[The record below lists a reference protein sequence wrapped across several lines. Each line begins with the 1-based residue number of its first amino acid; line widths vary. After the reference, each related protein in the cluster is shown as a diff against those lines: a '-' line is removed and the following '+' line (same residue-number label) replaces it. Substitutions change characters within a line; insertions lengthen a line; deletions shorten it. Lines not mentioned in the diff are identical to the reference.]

1 METKVKFYL
10 HAPNVSTPTP
20 IMMVFNYGYKLN
32 EQGIEK
38 RKYQRLKLAVGWSV
52 HPKDW
57 SQEFQRIP
65 PSSRHPQKIQING
78 DISKVES
85 KVLESF
91 QYFRFQGI
99 IPSPDQLRL
108 HILSGEPVQLYDVK
122 TPIIEFVENYHA
134 DCDFKYNTLKN
145 YKRLVNKLKSF
156 QIEKKTVLFFET
168 MDASIFRSFYRFVA
182 EKPLA
187 YKKRTWSTQTHNTL
201 SDYKKNLRKF
211 FNSAKGKGIKVHPD
225 YVLKEFTPVY
235 LPADAVYLTMDRIQQ
250 LINFDLLEVGRPGLQ
265 STKEHLI
272 ISCYTALRNSDWGR
286 IGGIIQNG
294 DGIPYLKVR
303 TKKSGKRT
311 VVSLPVYAPLMDI
324 YRRHGNR
331 FPKPTSNQK
340 FNESVK
346 ELGKLMGWDE
356 IVKVS
361 VSRAFD
367 KEEDR
372 IEEYPFYELLS
383 SHTGRRSFA
392 TNAFKAGVNPK
403 FIMQFTGHKKLTD
416 FFNYIKLTADD
427 DVGIFYEQTKGLFE
441 PTTLPSS
448 EGSHAFSFEYAPP
461 ASSLSSEMRKLRPS
475 YSTSAHQVCND
486 TISGDL
492 PSRTG

>member
-10 HAPNVSTPTP
+10 HAPNVNTPTP
-20 IMMVFNYGYKLN
+20 IMMVFNYGYKLT
-32 EQGIEK
+32 EQGKEE
-38 RKYQRLKLAVGWSV
+38 RKYQRLKLAVGWSI

-65 PSSRHPQKIQING
+65 PGSRHSQKIQINA

-99 IPSPDQLRL
+99 IPSPEQLKL
-108 HILSGEPVQLYDVK
+108 HILSGQPVQLYDVK
-122 TPIIEFVENYHA
+122 TPIIEFVESYHA
-134 DCDFKYNTLKN
+134 DCDFKYNTVKN
-145 YKRLVNKLKSF
+145 YKRLINKLIAF
-156 QIEKKTVLFFET
+156 QEKRKTILHFET
-168 MDASIFRSFYRFVA
+168 MDASIFRSFFRFVA
-182 EKPLA
+182 DKPLA
-187 YKKRTWSTQTHNTL
+187 YKKRKWSTQTLNTL
-201 SDYKKNLRKF
+201 ADYKKNLRKF
-211 FNSAKGKGIKVHPD
+211 FNEAKGKGIKVHTD
-225 YVLKEFTPVY
+225 YIRREFTPVY
-235 LPADAVYLTMDRIQQ
+235 LPADAVYLTIDRIQQ
-250 LINFDLLEVGRPGLQ
+250 LINFDLAEAGRPGLQ
-265 STKEHLI
+265 LTKELLI
-272 ISCYTALRNSDWGR
+272 IGCYTALRNSDWGR

-294 DGIPYLKVR
+294 NGIPYLKVR

-324 YRRHGNR
+324 YRQHGNR

-346 ELGKLMGWDE
+346 KLGKLMGWDE
-356 IVKVS
+356 IVKVN

-367 KEEDR
+367 AEEDR

-416 FFNYIKLTADD
+416 FFNYIKLTTDD
-427 DVGIFYEQTKGLFE
+427 DVDIFYEQTKGLFE
-441 PTTLPSS
+441 PITSHCEVAASPFSS
-448 EGSHAFSFEYAPP
+448 ECALLQECQTQEMKILRHA
-461 ASSLSSEMRKLRPS
+461 
-475 YSTSAHQVCND
+475 
-486 TISGDL
+486 
-492 PSRTG
+492 